1 MSSSIFQCYTWWMV
15 TAKCVCFV
23 WVRAGPEGLWEF
35 WIGWFWVLSSGW
47 CGDWCWAQCRFLF
60 LLLLSSL
67 PTSTQTCLMGCGQ
80 GCVSVYCLFWNYLI
94 FIVGTSKGSLTFIS
108 HTEYEGCFML
118 FVNLVLLSSK
128 WSCWSN
134 EQMSLSIHFFCDV
147 CMNTFWKQLTYIG
160 HINCALYTHTNN

>member
-1 MSSSIFQCYTWWMV
+1 MSSSIFQCYTWCMV

-67 PTSTQTCLMGCGQ
+67 TSTQTWLMGCGQ

-108 HTEYEGCFML
+108 RVRRL
-118 FVNLVLLSSK
+118 FNAFCESSFVVQQMVLLIEWTNMFEYS
-128 WSCWSN
+128 
-134 EQMSLSIHFFCDV
+134 FFCDV
-147 CMNTFWKQLTYIG
+147 CMNTFWKQLLTYVG
-160 HINCALYTHTNN
+160 HTHCAPYTHTKN